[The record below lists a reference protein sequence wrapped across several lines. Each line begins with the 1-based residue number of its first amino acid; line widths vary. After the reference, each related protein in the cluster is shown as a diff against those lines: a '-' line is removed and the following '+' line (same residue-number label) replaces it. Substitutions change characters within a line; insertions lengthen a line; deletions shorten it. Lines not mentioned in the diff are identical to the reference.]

1 MTKLEKVILAFFLKN
16 QFFLDFRI
24 FENFLGSRYLK
35 IFYSPFSYQSGPKL
49 LIYAKKLL
57 KVIFGALREL
67 YLNYAWKN
75 SSSTLKMAR
84 TFIFLIAI
92 IFFDL

>member
-1 MTKLEKVILAFFLKN
+1 M
-16 QFFLDFRI
+16 Q
-24 FENFLGSRYLK
+24 
-35 IFYSPFSYQSGPKL
+35 
-49 LIYAKKLL
+49 KKLL

-84 TFIFLIAI
+84 TCIFLIAT

>member
-1 MTKLEKVILAFFLKN
+1 V
-16 QFFLDFRI
+16 RI
-24 FENFLGSRYLK
+24 SFGKYHTDTVSLL
-35 IFYSPFSYQSGPKL
+35 KL

-84 TFIFLIAI
+84 TCIFLIAI